1 MFNFNAKCKE
11 FFWLNKNL
19 IFCEIQNSTHGVFNL
34 SALDRKRKFDYWKC
48 KKNTSIKILKQNIR
62 YYSYDQSSISDNQ
75 HTFSEKK
82 YRVYL
87 HIVYICIMRCSFFS
101 LLFINLTIHE
111 VTA

>member
-1 MFNFNAKCKE
+1 MNFPQLLKY
-11 FFWLNKNL
+11 
-19 IFCEIQNSTHGVFNL
+19 
-34 SALDRKRKFDYWKC
+34 SAVDRKRKFEDWKC

-87 HIVYICIMRCSFFS
+87 HIVYTVYLYNAVFIFFS
-101 LLFINLTIHE
+101 YVH
-111 VTA
+111 

>member
-1 MFNFNAKCKE
+1 MNFPQLLKYPA
-11 FFWLNKNL
+11 
-19 IFCEIQNSTHGVFNL
+19 V
-34 SALDRKRKFDYWKC
+34 DRKRKFEDWKC

-87 HIVYICIMRCSFFS
+87 HIVYTVYLYNAVFIFFS
-101 LLFINLTIHE
+101 YVH
-111 VTA
+111 

>member
-1 MFNFNAKCKE
+1 MKFKILHME
-11 FFWLNKNL
+11 SLIYQHLIVRENL
-19 IFCEIQNSTHGVFNL
+19 ITENV
-34 SALDRKRKFDYWKC
+34 KK

-62 YYSYDQSSISDNQ
+62 YYSYDQSSILDNQ

-87 HIVYICIMRCSFFS
+87 HIVYICIMRGSFFS
-101 LLFINLTIHE
+101 LMFINLTIHE

>member
-1 MFNFNAKCKE
+1 ME
-11 FFWLNKNL
+11 PLIYQHLIVRENL
-19 IFCEIQNSTHGVFNL
+19 ITENV
-34 SALDRKRKFDYWKC
+34 KK

-62 YYSYDQSSISDNQ
+62 YYSYDQSSILDNQ

-101 LLFINLTIHE
+101 LMFINFTIHE

>member
-1 MFNFNAKCKE
+1 MNFPQLLKY
-11 FFWLNKNL
+11 
-19 IFCEIQNSTHGVFNL
+19 
-34 SALDRKRKFDYWKC
+34 SAVGRKRKFEDWKY

-87 HIVYICIMRCSFFS
+87 HIVYTVYLYNAVFIFFS
-101 LLFINLTIHE
+101 YVH
-111 VTA
+111 

>member
-1 MFNFNAKCKE
+1 MNFPQLLKY
-11 FFWLNKNL
+11 
-19 IFCEIQNSTHGVFNL
+19 
-34 SALDRKRKFDYWKC
+34 SAVDRKRKFEDWKY

-87 HIVYICIMRCSFFS
+87 HIVYTVYLYNAVFIFFS
-101 LLFINLTIHE
+101 YVH
-111 VTA
+111 

>member
-1 MFNFNAKCKE
+1 MNFPQLLKY
-11 FFWLNKNL
+11 
-19 IFCEIQNSTHGVFNL
+19 
-34 SALDRKRKFDYWKC
+34 SAVDRKRKFEDWKC
-48 KKNTSIKILKQNIR
+48 KKNTSVKILKQNIR

-87 HIVYICIMRCSFFS
+87 HIVYICIMRGSFFS
-101 LLFINLTIHE
+101 LMFINLTIHE

>member
-1 MFNFNAKCKE
+1 ME
-11 FFWLNKNL
+11 PLIYQHLIVRENL
-19 IFCEIQNSTHGVFNL
+19 ITENVKKKRIQE
-34 SALDRKRKFDYWKC
+34 
-48 KKNTSIKILKQNIR
+48 QNIR
-62 YYSYDQSSISDNQ
+62 YYSYDQSSILDNQ

-101 LLFINLTIHE
+101 LMFINFTIHE